1 MRVLVWGCGNMAS
14 AFVQGLA
21 RSHKD
26 IEFICWNPSVEKANS
41 LAGLVKGSVLTDPQ
55 LLPAVDAVILGFKP
69 QKLADAAPALAKLPK
84 GTTIVS
90 LLAAVNLARL
100 KTFFPEAT
108 LVRVMPN
115 LAVSSGQGVVLWNGS
130 SPVWGSYFQ
139 TLGLA
144 PEVSEELMDVYTLH
158 AGCSPAFL
166 FSWIDDAA
174 HFATA
179 HGGDA
184 KVARK
189 ILIKAWQGALAGL
202 ENDPATMEEKITA
215 VASKGGVT
223 RAALDGFAACAPDYI
238 AQGFAAGLKR
248 INELKN

>member
-1 MRVLVWGCGNMAS
+1 MKVLVWGCGNMAS

-26 IEFICWNPSVEKANS
+26 MVFICWNPSTEKAKS
-41 LAGLVKGSVLTDPQ
+41 LAAAVKGSVLHDPQ
-55 LLPAVDAVILGFKP
+55 TLPVVDAVILGFKP
-69 QKLADAAPALAKLPK
+69 QKLADAAPALAKLPQ
-84 GTTIVS
+84 GTTVIS

-100 KTFFPEAT
+100 KSFFPEAK

-115 LAVSSGQGVVLWNGS
+115 LAVASGQGVVLWNGS
-130 SPVWGSYFQ
+130 SPIWGQYFQ

-144 PEVSEELMDVYTLH
+144 PEVTEELMDVYTLH

-174 HFATA
+174 QFAVNN
-179 HGGDA
+179 GGDA
-184 KVARK
+184 KLARQ

-223 RAALDGFAACAPDYI
+223 RAALDGFAARAPDYI
-238 AQGFAAGLKR
+238 AQGFGAGLKR
-248 INELKN
+248 INELKS